1 MAKSASSIHF
11 WTLWWKHISI
21 GNMPGY
27 IVLVTSLLP
36 GGSLSCRR
44 QVPLVLQQQRL
55 RGVEKW
61 SRLHPDWAQVSLK
74 RFEANNKMTLQVR
87 VRVHAKVVQGLRD
100 AVLHRGERDREAGG
114 GLCLPGER
122 RVLILLLT
130 CLCRSCPRAS
140 RPPSPAAR
148 SSTRPLPPS
157 KSSVRKVNLVPKRK
171 FHENV
176 FKVLTAAFPPTSCL
190 SSTMLRRWSSSR
202 KWPTKCQ
209 YLRCHWNWSSWSK
222 LIVISSK
229 VSHIDPGVPIK
240 LLLYAENAKGTS
252 DPAVID
258 DALSSQHKHYVEGG
272 EMMTGWLW
280 RWWQDHCGDDDRLTV
295 EMITQ

>member
-74 RFEANNKMTLQVR
+74 RFEAKNKMTLQVR

-100 AVLHRGERDREAGG
+100 AVLHRGERDRKAGG

-122 RVLILLLT
+122 RGFDSFADLSLQIVPT
-130 CLCRSCPRAS
+130 GK
-140 RPPSPAAR
+140 PSPLTGCQIVNKTLT
-148 SSTRPLPPS
+148 SL
-157 KSSVRKVNLVPKRK
+157 KVQCQEGKPGPKEEIFTFKRK
-171 FHENV
+171 ILF
-176 FKVLTAAFPPTSCL
+176 
-190 SSTMLRRWSSSR
+190 
-202 KWPTKCQ
+202 
-209 YLRCHWNWSSWSK
+209 
-222 LIVISSK
+222 
-229 VSHIDPGVPIK
+229 
-240 LLLYAENAKGTS
+240 
-252 DPAVID
+252 
-258 DALSSQHKHYVEGG
+258 
-272 EMMTGWLW
+272 
-280 RWWQDHCGDDDRLTV
+280 
-295 EMITQ
+295 